1 MDQLAWLAIP
11 VVAVVLAIAWVAWAG
26 RTRPPADTHETVEG
40 YRRFTAALDSAA
52 RSGRVEEPASTDDDP
67 DPGARR

>member
-1 MDQLAWLAIP
+1 MNQLAWLAIP

-26 RTRPPADTHETVEG
+26 RTRPPADAHDTVEG

-52 RSGRVEEPASTDDDP
+52 RAGRVEEQAGPDDQP
-67 DPGARR
+67 EGGRAR

>member
-26 RTRPPADTHETVEG
+26 RARPPADTHETVEG

-52 RSGRVEEPASTDDDP
+52 RRDEPARPDDDEN
-67 DPGARR
+67 DGGRR

>member
-11 VVAVVLAIAWVAWAG
+11 VVAVVLAIAWVGWAG

-52 RSGRVEEPASTDDDP
+52 RRERAEPPHPDDEPDDGGR
-67 DPGARR
+67 R